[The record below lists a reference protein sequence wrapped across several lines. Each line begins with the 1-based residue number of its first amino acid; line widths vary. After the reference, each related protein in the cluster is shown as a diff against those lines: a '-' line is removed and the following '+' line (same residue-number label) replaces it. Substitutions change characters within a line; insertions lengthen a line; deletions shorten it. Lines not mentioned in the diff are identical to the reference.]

1 MVSIKKVVKLT
12 HFEKNRKNTFLVN
25 AKKWKKWEK
34 WSSKWNHQKVAL
46 TNCHYFVNSDP
57 HAKIEEVL
65 TRRFVERESFQQKG
79 TCIIFI
85 VLLHGRGPYPSLIA
99 FFATRDHLAGQV
111 CVPPALR
118 DLSCFREKFF
128 LSPLPHL
135 RSVTLEKSPSW
146 NVRIHFAPYGRNGE
160 AHFFFSLNFFS
171 EQFTYKITMVLSE
184 ICRVQLRLR
193 LFSRHWCSN
202 NRTTWD
208 SHSDTVSIL
217 KILMWFFFAVFR
229 KIN

>member
-1 MVSIKKVVKLT
+1 MFPSNWFIRPQFRNLFKMVFKSKAVKLT
-12 HFEKNRKNTFLVN
+12 HFEKSPKNTFLVN

-99 FFATRDHLAGQV
+99 FFATRDHLEEIV
-111 CVPPALR
+111 SPHPP
-118 DLSCFREKFF
+118 DLSLYPPTWSVSAPSRLLLKIDSFR
-128 LSPLPHL
+128 
-135 RSVTLEKSPSW
+135 SW
-146 NVRIHFAPYGRNGE
+146 NWLMVFPNTWNFDRQISNYLIEHFSN
-160 AHFFFSLNFFS
+160 HFF
-171 EQFTYKITMVLSE
+171 K
-184 ICRVQLRLR
+184 
-193 LFSRHWCSN
+193 
-202 NRTTWD
+202 
-208 SHSDTVSIL
+208 
-217 KILMWFFFAVFR
+217 
-229 KIN
+229 

>member
-1 MVSIKKVVKLT
+1 MNLFRMVSIKKVVKLT

-99 FFATRDHLAGQV
+99 FFATRDHLVVTVAPLYSWLLRRRFRGGRSRGTLN
-111 CVPPALR
+111 ALAKGAPFGC
-118 DLSCFREKFF
+118 SF
-128 LSPLPHL
+128 LLESFLKRYLMNFVRCHKSNNTK
-135 RSVTLEKSPSW
+135 RSV
-146 NVRIHFAPYGRNGE
+146 
-160 AHFFFSLNFFS
+160 
-171 EQFTYKITMVLSE
+171 
-184 ICRVQLRLR
+184 C
-193 LFSRHWCSN
+193 
-202 NRTTWD
+202 D
-208 SHSDTVSIL
+208 
-217 KILMWFFFAVFR
+217 
-229 KIN
+229 

>member
-1 MVSIKKVVKLT
+1 MFPPNWFIRPHFRNLFKMVFKSKAVKLT
-12 HFEKNRKNTFLVN
+12 HFEKSPKNTFLVN

-99 FFATRDHLAGQV
+99 FFATRDHLGV
-111 CVPPALR
+111 LNRPHPPNR
-118 DLSCFREKFF
+118 KNYWPFHV
-128 LSPLPHL
+128 SPLPRRL
-135 RSVTLEKSPSW
+135 WFIKFDSFRSW
-146 NVRIHFAPYGRNGE
+146 N
-160 AHFFFSLNFFS
+160 
-171 EQFTYKITMVLSE
+171 
-184 ICRVQLRLR
+184 RLM
-193 LFSRHWCSN
+193 L
-202 NRTTWD
+202 
-208 SHSDTVSIL
+208 L
-217 KILMWFFFAVFR
+217 PK
-229 KIN
+229 K

>member
-1 MVSIKKVVKLT
+1 MFPPNWFIRPHFRNLFKMVFKSKAVKLT
-12 HFEKNRKNTFLVN
+12 HFEKSPKNTFLVN

-99 FFATRDHLAGQV
+99 FFATRDHLG
-111 CVPPALR
+111 
-118 DLSCFREKFF
+118 
-128 LSPLPHL
+128 
-135 RSVTLEKSPSW
+135 
-146 NVRIHFAPYGRNGE
+146 GR
-160 AHFFFSLNFFS
+160 
-171 EQFTYKITMVLSE
+171 V
-184 ICRVQLRLR
+184 V
-193 LFSRHWCSN
+193 W
-202 NRTTWD
+202 
-208 SHSDTVSIL
+208 SIL
-217 KILMWFFFAVFR
+217 DFSYLHRVGKNTNSAQRTRR
-229 KIN
+229 KSTLRVLFLLENCKSI

>member
-1 MVSIKKVVKLT
+1 MFPSNWFIRPHFRNLFKMVFKSKAVKLT
-12 HFEKNRKNTFLVN
+12 HFEKSPKNTFLVN

-99 FFATRDHLAGQV
+99 FFATRDHLA
-111 CVPPALR
+111 PSRSR
-118 DLSCFREKFF
+118 DLF
-128 LSPLPHL
+128 LFL
-135 RSVTLEKSPSW
+135 V
-146 NVRIHFAPYGRNGE
+146 
-160 AHFFFSLNFFS
+160 FS
-171 EQFTYKITMVLSE
+171 ETKSKHGHASTSCAQA
-184 ICRVQLRLR
+184 
-193 LFSRHWCSN
+193 N
-202 NRTTWD
+202 TWTSTH
-208 SHSDTVSIL
+208 SHSQCAHRAQMPML
-217 KILMWFFFAVFR
+217 
-229 KIN
+229 N

>member
-1 MVSIKKVVKLT
+1 MFPSNWFIRPQFRNLFKMVFKSKAVKLT
-12 HFEKNRKNTFLVN
+12 HFEKSPKNTFLVN

-99 FFATRDHLAGQV
+99 FFATRDHPENQGGAV
-111 CVPPALR
+111 CFCFGGIVGLRPYNARSTHSQNGAPFGCSRFTRPA
-118 DLSCFREKFF
+118 
-128 LSPLPHL
+128 
-135 RSVTLEKSPSW
+135 
-146 NVRIHFAPYGRNGE
+146 
-160 AHFFFSLNFFS
+160 
-171 EQFTYKITMVLSE
+171 
-184 ICRVQLRLR
+184 
-193 LFSRHWCSN
+193 
-202 NRTTWD
+202 
-208 SHSDTVSIL
+208 
-217 KILMWFFFAVFR
+217 
-229 KIN
+229 

>member
-1 MVSIKKVVKLT
+1 MFPSNWFIRPHFRNLFKMVFKSKAVKLT
-12 HFEKNRKNTFLVN
+12 HFEKSPKNTFLVN

-99 FFATRDHLAGQV
+99 FFATRDHLEV
-111 CVPPALR
+111 T
-118 DLSCFREKFF
+118 
-128 LSPLPHL
+128 LSPHP
-135 RSVTLEKSPSW
+135 PD
-146 NVRIHFAPYGRNGE
+146 
-160 AHFFFSLNFFS
+160 LNFYPPTWS
-171 EQFTYKITMVLSE
+171 V
-184 ICRVQLRLR
+184 RPRLP
-193 LFSRHWCSN
+193 
-202 NRTTWD
+202 
-208 SHSDTVSIL
+208 
-217 KILMWFFFAVFR
+217 FFDL
-229 KIN
+229 IE

>member
-1 MVSIKKVVKLT
+1 MFPSNWFIRPHFRNLFKMVFKSKAVKLT
-12 HFEKNRKNTFLVN
+12 HFEKSPKNTFLVN

-99 FFATRDHLAGQV
+99 FFATRDHLAQSGTSGLIFV
-111 CVPPALR
+111 F
-118 DLSCFREKFF
+118 SFF
-128 LSPLPHL
+128 WNQKRVSSSNDIIWSSKYVDFYAFPFAMRPSGANANAQLILP
-135 RSVTLEKSPSW
+135 
-146 NVRIHFAPYGRNGE
+146 GE
-160 AHFFFSLNFFS
+160 NFS
-171 EQFTYKITMVLSE
+171 EK
-184 ICRVQLRLR
+184 
-193 LFSRHWCSN
+193 N
-202 NRTTWD
+202 
-208 SHSDTVSIL
+208 SDKL
-217 KILMWFFFAVFR
+217 
-229 KIN
+229 